1 MSRTTLCVVTAGI
14 LTVLSLGLMATR
26 YHVLGEEVKAPPG
39 QSTWKV
45 VLMVNG
51 INQGEG
57 RVTTTAPLDV
67 GRQHLVSEEYNS
79 TQLNHRIGGDRQPGR
94 RQVHWTSRASDKDQ
108 PFRLRC
114 DYVIT
119 MGVARPSAG
128 MARVAHTLDA
138 APRQGEYLD
147 RESQADTDHEQITAQ
162 ARQLTQGLVNPTD
175 VAQALYRFVEH
186 DILNEPSISGPPISA
201 AGCLKEGGGDCAAKS
216 RLLVALLRNRGI
228 PARLVAGLL
237 LNKSAEQRPHF
248 WVEAWI
254 RERWL
259 PMCPSLRHFG
269 KTPSS
274 FLFLAYG
281 DQPLVRGRA
290 VRDLDYAF
298 LVEHITAQR
307 EEVSGLKAFFRAVS
321 LYVLPPAEQRL
332 VEFLLLL
339 PVAALVICVFRNLVG
354 MNSFGVFAPALV
366 GLAFRDLRSWPG
378 ILVFV
383 SILLVG
389 WLMRRVLNSYHLLQ
403 VPRVALML
411 SLIVLVLVL
420 SVLLANYYDFP
431 ATRYIALFP
440 MIILTGMVER
450 FWTLEAEDG
459 VGASFKTLLS
469 TLAIA
474 ATISLV
480 LSFKVVSRVLFI
492 YPETLGLIMALQM
505 LIGRYTGYRLMELL
519 RFRDFL
525 MSPPGGGDAP
535 LGPQGLRL
543 IPAE

>member
-1 MSRTTLCVVTAGI
+1 MSRTTLCVLTAGI
-14 LTVLSLGLMATR
+14 LAVLSLGLMVTR
-26 YHVLGEEVKAPPG
+26 YCVLGDEVKAPPG

-51 INQGEG
+51 IAQGDS
-57 RVTTTAPLDV
+57 RVVTAAPLDV
-67 GRQHLVSEEYNS
+67 GRQHLVSEEYAS
-79 TQLNHRIGGDRQPGR
+79 AQLNHRIGGDKQPGR
-94 RQVHWTSRASDKDQ
+94 RQVYWTCRVSDKDR

-114 DYVIT
+114 DYVVT

-138 APRQGEYLD
+138 APKQGEYLD
-147 RESQADTDHEQITAQ
+147 RESQGDTDHEQITAQ
-162 ARQLTQGLVNPTD
+162 ARRLTQGLVNPTD

-186 DILNEPSISGPPISA
+186 DILNEPSIAGPPLSA
-201 AGCLKEGGGDCAAKS
+201 AGCLKEGGGDCAAKG

-269 KTPSS
+269 KVPSS
-274 FLFLAYG
+274 SLILAYG
-281 DQPLVRGRA
+281 DQPLVRGKA

-298 LVEHITAQR
+298 LVEHLAVQR
-307 EEVSGLKAFFRAVS
+307 EGASGLKAFFRAVS

-339 PVAALVICVFRNLVG
+339 PVAALIICVFRNLIG
-354 MNSFGVFAPALV
+354 MTSFGVFAPALV

-378 ILVFV
+378 VLIFV

-411 SLIVLVLVL
+411 SLIVVVLIL
-420 SVLLANYYDFP
+420 SVLVGSYHDFP

-459 VGASFKTLLS
+459 VSSSFKTLLS
-469 TLAIA
+469 TLTIA
-474 ATISLV
+474 AAISLV
-480 LSFKVVSRVLFI
+480 LSVKLVSRLLFT
-492 YPETLGLIMALQM
+492 YPELLGLIMAAQL

-525 MSPPGGGDAP
+525 MPPPGGGDRP
-535 LGPQGLRL
+535 LGPRGLRL
-543 IPAE
+543 IPTE